1 MNATDTQH
9 HLITPA
15 EAGQSLLRW
24 LSGHLQIP
32 HPRLRDWIQQGAV
45 TVDGQP
51 GKAGRHLQAGQR
63 VCWQVPPLQPHAAQ
77 AENLPLPIVYHD
89 ADLIVVNKPAGMAS
103 HPGPGWWQ
111 GSCVNALLGAFS
123 DWPGIKGVAGPGIVH
138 RLDRDTSG
146 LLLFARSDSGQQGL
160 LQALQARQIQ
170 RRYLAWVLGQP
181 PAVAGSLNWPLRRSA
196 ERPQQMEICPP
207 GAKGLSA
214 RTHYR
219 VLQQQ
224 ADKALLQLQLDSG
237 RTHQIRVHLAA
248 LGCPVWGDPLYG
260 LAEQSD
266 EGLKLHA
273 YSLAFAQPCNAE
285 WLSFKVLPDWSG
297 VFAVGSL
304 PSETLP

>member
-1 MNATDTQH
+1 MTTPDTPC

-24 LSGHLQIP
+24 LSGHLQMP
-32 HPRLRDWIQQGAV
+32 HPRLRDWIRQGAV

-51 GKAGRHLQAGQR
+51 GKAGRHLQPGQR
-63 VCWQVPPLQPHAAQ
+63 VCWQAPPLQPHAAQ
-77 AENLPLPIVYHD
+77 PQNLPLPIVYAD
-89 ADLIVVNKPAGMAS
+89 RDLIVVNKPAGMAS

-146 LLLFARSDSGQQGL
+146 LLLFARSDTGQQGL

-170 RRYLAWVLGQP
+170 RRYLAWVVGQP
-181 PAVAGSLNWPLRRSA
+181 PAMADSLSWPLRRSP

-207 GAKGLSA
+207 GAQGLSA

-219 VLQQQ
+219 VLLQQT
-224 ADKALLQLQLDSG
+224 DKTLLQLQLESG

-260 LAEQSD
+260 LASQAS

-273 YSLAFAQPCNAE
+273 YSLVFAHPCHAEKLHFEVQPN
-285 WLSFKVLPDWSG
+285 WSG
-297 VFAVGSL
+297 EFAVSQALEKTG
-304 PSETLP
+304 